1 VAVKDAVIITIPSH
15 PKYLSV
21 VRAVTAG
28 MAQLH
33 EMTEAVIDDIKLAV
47 DEACSNVIKHAYKG
61 ETSRKITLRYAA
73 KRGTF
78 TVLIDDNGTKLTI
91 EQMKGRSLDDVRP
104 GGLGVHFIRKVFD
117 VVELDDRKRRGN
129 RLILIKHTDKK

>member
-1 VAVKDAVIITIPSH
+1 MEESVTVTVPSH

-21 VRAVTAG
+21 IRAVTVR

-33 EMTEAVIDDIKLAV
+33 EMPERVIDDIKLAV

-61 ETSRKITLRYAA
+61 ETCRKITMTYTI
-73 KRGTF
+73 KRGAF
-78 TVLIDDNGTKLTI
+78 AVSIDDNGTKLTI
-91 EQMKGRSLDDVRP
+91 EKMKGRSLDDVRP
-104 GGLGVHFIRKVFD
+104 GGLGVHFIRRVFD

-129 RLILIKHTDKK
+129 RLILIKYTGNK

>member
-1 VAVKDAVIITIPSH
+1 MEDSVTITVPSH

-21 VRAVTAG
+21 VRAVTAR

-33 EMTEAVIDDIKLAV
+33 EMTETVIDDIKLAV

-61 ETSRKITLRYAA
+61 QTGRKITLKYTIQQ
-73 KRGTF
+73 GTF
-78 TVLIDDNGTKLTI
+78 TVSIDDNGMKLAI

-104 GGLGVHFIRKVFD
+104 GGLGVHFIRRVFD

-129 RLILIKHTDKK
+129 RLILIKYTGNK

>member
-21 VRAVTAG
+21 VRAVTVG

-33 EMTEAVIDDIKLAV
+33 EMTETVIDDIKLAV
-47 DEACSNVIKHAYKG
+47 DEACSNVIKHTYKG

-73 KRGTF
+73 KGRTF
-78 TVLIDDNGTKLTI
+78 TVCIDDNGAKLTI

-117 VVELDDRKRRGN
+117 IVKLDDRKRRGN
-129 RLILIKHTDKK
+129 RLILIKYTGNK

>member
-1 VAVKDAVIITIPSH
+1 MEDSVIITVPSH

-21 VRAVTAG
+21 VRAVTARMG
-28 MAQLH
+28 QLH
-33 EMTEAVIDDIKLAV
+33 EMTETVIDDIKLAV

-61 ETSRKITLRYAA
+61 KTNRKITLKYTIQQ
-73 KRGTF
+73 GTF
-78 TVLIDDNGTKLTI
+78 TVSIDDNGIKFAM

-104 GGLGVHFIRKVFD
+104 GGLGVHFIRRVFD

-129 RLILIKHTDKK
+129 RLILIKYTGNK

>member
-1 VAVKDAVIITIPSH
+1 VEDSVTITVPSH

-21 VRAVTAG
+21 VRAVTAR

-33 EMTEAVIDDIKLAV
+33 EMTETVIDDIKLAV

-61 ETSRKITLRYAA
+61 QTGRKITLKYTIQQ
-73 KRGTF
+73 GTF
-78 TVLIDDNGTKLTI
+78 TVSIDDNGMKLAI

-104 GGLGVHFIRKVFD
+104 GGLGVHFIRRVFD

-129 RLILIKHTDKK
+129 RLILIKYTGNK

>member
-1 VAVKDAVIITIPSH
+1 MEDSVMITVPSH

-21 VRAVTAG
+21 VRAVTAR

-33 EMTEAVIDDIKLAV
+33 EMTEAVIDDLKLAV

-61 ETSRKITLRYAA
+61 ETSRKITLRYTI

-78 TVLIDDNGTKLTI
+78 RVSIDDDGIKLAI

-104 GGLGVHFIRKVFD
+104 GGLGVHFIRRVFD
-117 VVELDDRKRRGN
+117 VVKLDDRKRRGN
-129 RLILIKHTDKK
+129 RLILIKYAGNE

>member
-1 VAVKDAVIITIPSH
+1 MEDSVIITVPSH

-21 VRAVTAG
+21 VRAVTARMG
-28 MAQLH
+28 QLH
-33 EMTEAVIDDIKLAV
+33 EMTETVIDDIKLAV

-61 ETSRKITLRYAA
+61 KTGRKITLKYTIQQ
-73 KRGTF
+73 GTF
-78 TVLIDDNGTKLTI
+78 TVSIDDNGIKFAM

-104 GGLGVHFIRKVFD
+104 GGLGVHFIRRVFD

-129 RLILIKHTDKK
+129 RLILIKYTGNK

>member
-1 VAVKDAVIITIPSH
+1 MITVPSH

-21 VRAVTAG
+21 VRAVTAS

-33 EMTEAVIDDIKLAV
+33 EMTETVIDDIKLAV

-61 ETSRKITLRYAA
+61 ETGRKITLKYTIQ
-73 KRGTF
+73 RGTF
-78 TVLIDDNGTKLTI
+78 TVSIDDNGVKLAI

-104 GGLGVHFIRKVFD
+104 GGLGVHFIRRVFD
-117 VVELDDRKRRGN
+117 VVKLDNRKRRGN
-129 RLILIKHTDKK
+129 RLILIKYTGNK